1 MNNTRK
7 VNIYVHGVLA
17 DVCGKEVW
25 ELAVSSPS
33 EALTA
38 IDVNTDGRLFKYLRE
53 HGEDKF
59 QILIDKDQVDSVEML
74 AANSNYVPNEIHFLP
89 VLQGADSDGTLY
101 TIIGA
106 VLIVVAIVLTY
117 GAASGA
123 FGTLGTGGSTALG
136 TGASA
141 GTVAAATAGKLAFTL
156 GVSLAL
162 GGIAQLLAPNDDKG
176 EKPGHVPSYL
186 FNGPVNT
193 TRQGNAVPYACGWL
207 EGGSQIIS
215 GSIKNRD
222 IAV

>member
-7 VNIYVHGVLA
+7 VNIYMHGVLA
-17 DVCGKEVW
+17 DVCGKEEW
-25 ELAVSSPS
+25 QLAVVSPS

-74 AANSNYVPNEIHFLP
+74 AANSNYIPKEIHFMP

-106 VLIVVAIVLTY
+106 VLIVVAVILTY
-117 GAASGA
+117 GAASA
-123 FGTLGTGGSTALG
+123 AAAAGTGTTAAS
-136 TGASA
+136 GASA
-141 GTVAAATAGKLAFTL
+141 GVVVAATAGKLAFTL

-162 GGIAQLLAPNDDKG
+162 GGISQLLAPNDDKG

-207 EGGSQIIS
+207 EAGSQIIS

-222 IAV
+222 IAI